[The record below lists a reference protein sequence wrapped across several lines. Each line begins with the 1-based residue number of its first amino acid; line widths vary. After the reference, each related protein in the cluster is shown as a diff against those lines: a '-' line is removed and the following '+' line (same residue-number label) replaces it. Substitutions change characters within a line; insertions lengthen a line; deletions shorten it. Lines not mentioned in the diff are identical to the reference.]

1 MVKRTLAVMGLILGL
16 GATAATPA
24 GAASLG
30 TGVGAIR
37 PDAGSHLVQIGC
49 WNCGWGG
56 GVVVGTGFAPV
67 FAPAYA
73 PGVVFAV
80 PQMVVPQVVV
90 QPVIVPQVFVQP
102 VVVQPV
108 IVQQA
113 VVPVVPVLVP
123 ASCWHETD
131 NRGFG
136 FWGSCWAR

>member
-1 MVKRTLAVMGLILGL
+1 MVKRTLAVMGLILSL
-16 GATAATPA
+16 GATAATSA
-24 GAASLG
+24 GGASLG

-37 PDAGSHLVQIGC
+37 TDAGSQLVQVGC

-56 GVVVGTGFAPV
+56 GVVVGTGFAPM

-80 PQMVVPQVVV
+80 PQMVVPQVMV

-102 VVVQPV
+102 V
-108 IVQQA
+108 IVQQV
-113 VVPVVPVLVP
+113 VVPVVPMLVP

-131 NRGFG
+131 NRGYG